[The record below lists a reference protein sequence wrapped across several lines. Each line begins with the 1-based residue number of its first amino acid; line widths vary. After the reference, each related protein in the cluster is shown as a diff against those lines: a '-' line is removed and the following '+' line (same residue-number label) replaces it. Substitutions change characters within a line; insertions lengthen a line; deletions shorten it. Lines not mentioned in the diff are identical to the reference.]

1 MTTYTSGIKS
11 INDAKTIKRFKQL
24 DNVFKICYEVGE
36 LTASEYGRLDI
47 RLLNKVIAFEFKQEG
62 A

>member
-1 MTTYTSGIKS
+1 MTTYKSALKS
-11 INDAKTIKRFKQL
+11 ISNAKTIKRFKQL

-47 RLLNKVIAFEFKQEG
+47 RLLNKVIAFEFNQGGE
-62 A
+62 